1 MSKWRRYLYL
11 VMDRFDKGIYPLRRI
26 DSSSLFFPANQPHAT
41 PSKVEDARLPQPCL
55 SFTPTPCTDGTGSR
69 NFDFFALFGR
79 GERKKSL
86 IAGADENGF
95 TVMYDLDQR
104 TVHNTLRLNEPKQI
118 DPISLAVGDALYVM
132 ERRPHPDNRCNFES
146 LVHSLDEPKPPMEE
160 EEDDDDDLELEP
172 TEDDDDDLGP
182 IATEYDGISDWR
194 WRCLEPP
201 PYVLEPDYN
210 PTRISAYTVVG
221 GSNIWISTPDIGT
234 YSFDTVAGK
243 WSKAGKWLLPFRGR
257 ADYFPEYD
265 SWLGFTAKSGLL
277 CSFNLSNAASVRAK
291 RLVVRSVLEEKED
304 MREGG
309 GCMLSDAYL
318 VHLGSGKFCVAK
330 FFRKEYNLVTKEC
343 HVVPQLE
350 EFVVF
355 TGFVMDQDGPGGALR
370 VTKHKSRR
378 YATEAMT
385 NGWVF

>member
-26 DSSSLFFPANQPHAT
+26 DSSSLFFPANHLHIA
-41 PSKVEDARLPQPCL
+41 PSKVEDARLPQPYL

-69 NFDFFALFGR
+69 NLDFFALFGR

-86 IAGADENGF
+86 IAGSDENGF
-95 TVMYDLDQR
+95 TVMYDLHQR

-118 DPISLAVGDALYVM
+118 DPISVSVGDALY
-132 ERRPHPDNRCNFES
+132 
-146 LVHSLDEPKPPMEE
+146 PKPPMEE
-160 EEDDDDDLELEP
+160 DDLELEP
-172 TEDDDDDLGP
+172 TEEDDDDLGP
-182 IATEYDGISDWR
+182 IATEHDGISDWR

-221 GSNIWISTPDIGT
+221 GSSIWVSTPGIGT

-277 CSFNLSNAASVRAK
+277 CSLDLSRNAASVRAK
-291 RLVVRSVLEEKED
+291 RLAVGSVLEEEED

-318 VHLGSGKFCVAK
+318 VHVGSGKFRVAK

-378 YATEAMT
+378 YATVAMT